1 MAKAR
6 KTLVSIETDVWWVLG
21 TRPGGLY
28 YNRDHPDDVFG
39 LLKDATPFETE
50 SAAHEALCYVKK
62 PLMAPTNQK
71 LHVIRVSRTTRE
83 SCDG

>member
-1 MAKAR
+1 MAKSR

-28 YNRDHPDDVFG
+28 YNRDRPDDVFV
-39 LLKDATPFETE
+39 LNDATPFETE
-50 SAAHEALCYVKK
+50 GAAREALHFVKK
-62 PLMAPTNQK
+62 PLMVPANQK

-83 SCDG
+83 SMED

>member
-21 TRPGGLY
+21 TRPNGKYFRVTDKSGDLY
-28 YNRDHPDDVFG
+28 N
-39 LLKDATPFETE
+39 LEDATSYSTE
-50 SAAHEALCYVKK
+50 RAACSALALAV
-62 PLMAPTNQK
+62 PTNLRQK

>member
-1 MAKAR
+1 MAK

-21 TRPGGLY
+21 TRPDGKYFLATDKSGDLY
-28 YNRDHPDDVFG
+28 N
-39 LLKDATPFETE
+39 LENATSYSTE
-50 SAAHEALCYVKK
+50 RAAYSALTLAV
-62 PLMAPTNQK
+62 PTSLRQK

>member
-1 MAKAR
+1 MAK

-21 TRPGGLY
+21 TRPDGKYFRVTDKSGDLY
-28 YNRDHPDDVFG
+28 N
-39 LLKDATPFETE
+39 LEDATSYSTE
-50 SAAHEALCYVKK
+50 RAAYSALTLAV
-62 PLMAPTNQK
+62 PTSLRQK

>member
-1 MAKAR
+1 MAKAK

-21 TRPGGLY
+21 TRPDGKYFRVTDRSGDLY
-28 YNRDHPDDVFG
+28 N
-39 LLKDATPFETE
+39 LEDATPYSTE
-50 SAAHEALCYVKK
+50 RAAYSDLTFMV
-62 PLMAPTNQK
+62 PTSLRQK

>member
-1 MAKAR
+1 MAETR
-6 KTLVSIETDVWWVLG
+6 KTLVSTETDVWWVLG

-39 LLKDATPFETE
+39 LKDATPFETE
-50 SAAHEALCYVKK
+50 GAAREALCFVKK
-62 PLMAPTNQK
+62 PMMVPTNQK
-71 LHVIRVSRTTRE
+71 LRVIRVSWTTRE

>member
-1 MAKAR
+1 MAK

-21 TRPGGLY
+21 TRPDGKYFRVTDKSGDLY
-28 YNRDHPDDVFG
+28 N
-39 LLKDATPFETE
+39 LEDATSYSTE
-50 SAAHEALCYVKK
+50 RAACSA
-62 PLMAPTNQK
+62 LMLAVPTSLRQK

>member
-1 MAKAR
+1 MAK

-21 TRPGGLY
+21 TRPNGKYFRVTDKSGDLY
-28 YNRDHPDDVFG
+28 N
-39 LLKDATPFETE
+39 LEDATSYSTE
-50 SAAHEALCYVKK
+50 RAAYSAITLAV
-62 PLMAPTNQK
+62 PTGLRQK

>member
-1 MAKAR
+1 MAMVK

-21 TRPGGLY
+21 THPNGKYFRVTDKSGDLY
-28 YNRDHPDDVFG
+28 N
-39 LLKDATPFETE
+39 LEDATSYSTE
-50 SAAHEALCYVKK
+50 RAAYSALTLAV
-62 PLMAPTNQK
+62 PTSLRQK

>member
-21 TRPGGLY
+21 TRPDGKYFRVTDKSGDLY
-28 YNRDHPDDVFG
+28 N
-39 LLKDATPFETE
+39 LEDATSYSTE
-50 SAAHEALCYVKK
+50 RAACSALTLAV
-62 PLMAPTNQK
+62 PTSLRQK

>member
-1 MAKAR
+1 MAK

-21 TRPGGLY
+21 TRPNGKYFRVTDKSGDLY
-28 YNRDHPDDVFG
+28 N
-39 LLKDATPFETE
+39 LEDATSYSTE
-50 SAAHEALCYVKK
+50 RAAYSALTLAV
-62 PLMAPTNQK
+62 PTSLRQK

>member
-1 MAKAR
+1 MAK

-21 TRPGGLY
+21 TRPDGKYFRVTDKSGDLY
-28 YNRDHPDDVFG
+28 N
-39 LLKDATPFETE
+39 LEDATSYSTE
-50 SAAHEALCYVKK
+50 RAACSALTLAV
-62 PLMAPTNQK
+62 PTSLRQK